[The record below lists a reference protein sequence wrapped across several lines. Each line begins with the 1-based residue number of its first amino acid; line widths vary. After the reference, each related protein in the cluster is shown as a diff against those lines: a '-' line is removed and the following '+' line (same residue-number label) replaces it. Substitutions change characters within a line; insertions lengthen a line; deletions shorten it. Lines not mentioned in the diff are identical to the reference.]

1 MAVKRDQADIWFSK
15 AVRLRDQKCLHCH
28 KADRL
33 ECAHIY
39 GRANKRV
46 RWAMPNC
53 IALCHYCHRHFTSM
67 PIAFHDWLDKELGTP
82 HMDKLRMD
90 RNEIYKTTKL
100 LRKDIAAHY
109 RDEIRQKELDPDYEI
124 QSWN

>member
-1 MAVKRDQADIWFSK
+1 MAVKREACDIWFSK
-15 AVRLRDQKCLHCH
+15 AVRLRDGECLHCQ
-28 KADRL
+28 KQDRL

-46 RWAMPNC
+46 RWSMSNA
-53 IALCHYCHRHFTSM
+53 IALCHYCHRHMTSN
-67 PIAFHDWLDKELGTP
+67 PIAFHDWLNDELGTA

-90 RNEIYKTTKL
+90 RNERYKTTKA
-100 LRKDIAAHY
+100 LRQEISDHY
-109 RDEIRQKELDPDYEI
+109 RGEVQRKESDSDYDI